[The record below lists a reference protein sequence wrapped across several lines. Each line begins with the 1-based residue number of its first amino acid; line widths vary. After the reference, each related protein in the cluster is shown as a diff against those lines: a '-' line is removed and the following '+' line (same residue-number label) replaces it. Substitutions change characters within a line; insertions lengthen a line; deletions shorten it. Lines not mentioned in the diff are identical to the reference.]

1 MPVTAHSSRD
11 NIGIIVTEGK
21 FDILSLNRQDLTDML
36 SAIDGELIFG
46 LDWRDHGFF
55 EIWYFLYYSNTRPLL
70 HDVALRWRII
80 DLEEISPSSFRG
92 TAKRVDLAPPDVSTP
107 RHVDADGTCTV
118 TLSAD

>member
-1 MPVTAHSSRD
+1 
-11 NIGIIVTEGK
+11 
-21 FDILSLNRQDLTDML
+21 ML

-55 EIWYFLYYSNTRPLL
+55 EIWYFLYYSKTRPLL

-92 TAKRVDLAPPDVSTP
+92 TVKRVDLAPPDVSTP

-118 TLSAD
+118 TLSADKNDITAADCGISYAGAAGPMVLKLDFTGRHH